1 MKWML
6 VYWLISSG
14 VNGPEVRPPYPYP
27 TLLACDIAGGQIAV
41 AHNGKVSW
49 ACVPAASAA
58 GPVTK

>member
-14 VNGPEVRPPYPYP
+14 VNGPATGPEVRPPYPYP

-49 ACVPAASAA
+49 ACM
-58 GPVTK
+58 PVSSK